1 MFRIE
6 SYITTIILSYVDRYI
21 SNFKRKD
28 AQVSLWEGDAVF
40 HNLDLDLEVLD
51 QEFNLPFSFVSGH
64 VHELHIHVPWTRIA
78 SHPVTVTINTIECV
92 MKLKRP
98 GQEQKPKKK
107 KKKTSTTSEETPP
120 TYTTAL
126 ANKVV
131 YNLNITCNN
140 LILKYVDEDIVLS
153 MNIKTLSIVTVNKK
167 WIPMYCVLTPDNLI
181 LRKLVSLSDVTICLD
196 KRNASGRIESYLE
209 PLLYKCSLK
218 IRISKTFP
226 FMNNFNAIKTT
237 ISVHTDDVT
246 LSISEPQV
254 TMLLRIILLAKMAF
268 NPPKNGSSST
278 LQSPE
283 SLVENTG
290 DNGEEGQSWGTWIW
304 NLVPSIFPPSYY
316 DAPDLTEK
324 LQSLDFAVY
333 IDSFSVNLKLIE
345 EKKSWQSFIKA
356 EFDGCFLEM
365 LTNTTNWTNIQCG
378 ISYFTVFPFLKT
390 DEGVPFIKC
399 GQKIIGSMKKPLYE
413 EPDKHTSQKSW
424 EQHISF
430 NTEKVLSERAPA
442 FVADF
447 ISAIE
452 TPPENWIDDYPSVQ
466 QERVLTRLVL
476 GILEL
481 NVTPDCLERVEVI
494 KKSINNYD
502 YPSYVGT
509 SSKSVEE
516 QVQHIKEDVLPVVE
530 SFFIPQTVYQFT
542 LVEVSVN
549 VFTRFPSTSSK
560 IKMSNEIFKLISK
573 KQQPYLYL
581 KIRSLDG
588 SYVKPLYP
596 ETLVMIKNQISPTR
610 EIISAS
616 MTTLSVTLLAIN
628 IGIKINDVV
637 LPDMVNLYKLGCS
650 ASFNSTFQ
658 SEPDAI
664 CQHCTLQMEECSIS
678 SSKAKLMLCVNLVE
692 SLLSNSCSNVLLN
705 TSLIPDVV
713 NSSNLPYL
721 KISIYKVQGV
731 FAQSQVSE
739 SIKLKIGSLDAFSF
753 YLNEPQKNFTFLYA
767 GRSLDSSVFDGIAQR
782 PVNDSVAIPF
792 LVYFKLWQFHL
803 NLDPSIFKWL
813 MYMPQVSFGSI
824 QSWTPLGSCIS
835 RKISNSSLSSNKKIS
850 EVKDVLKEKNISISS
865 SSTSKSN
872 FNFDWLMKWLS
883 LAVFGEITDVRFTYT
898 SFPAEKNCILVVWVP
913 SVCLTSAQ
921 GKFVVDTDSLPVPY
935 GVLKK
940 NVIAFPLRLEINGI
954 CGWSI
959 CDGIRDNFIEEFST
973 TCTIAL
979 TTRVV
984 PSPLIA
990 FTLHIDTSHISLSL
1004 TRIQMSC
1011 LADFCV
1017 SFTKTLN
1024 IISMGTRNM
1033 GEPLINQEIKMTG
1046 SEESMTNLDNS
1057 LTQLSNT
1064 SPPEDDKKGGIKF
1077 SCWLQWTLT
1086 KLTISLYAKPLPTS
1100 TESMKLSLE
1109 LEDIISSIDIDLV
1122 HEKLKMK
1129 IGSSTIKHYVSDPNN
1144 GWRVGCF
1151 GGIMMRAHESSGN
1164 NSEFLSLTITRATA
1178 ANVHKRIA
1186 SSSKISYKELSAG
1199 QGPEDRNVVEI
1210 VIKLEPLDF
1219 VISPLVLM
1227 RFMSIIEPILAQS
1240 EPLSQPS
1247 SPPGPPLTQFT
1258 TADLP
1263 LVYFDLQQV
1272 RIFLCSSNQPSSKP
1286 DTIAIQIDDITVRS
1300 EAVNPVSRKILRSGL
1315 SRMTTVPG
1323 SKNEDRQYQL
1333 DLSIQI
1339 NTGKWKDLEPL
1350 VCGNSDTDENPAVTW
1365 NTVGA
1370 PQTEEG
1376 EHMVSILNKLGISFI
1391 LAPPILTAGV
1401 LVSGL
1406 YFEGNMI
1413 SEAEIRLSTDQLKL
1427 CFCLLSELACV
1438 IPETAET
1445 SFDLDSGIESADGS
1459 INLSSFKNI
1468 VEIKKPAL
1476 PPSHI
1481 SVSTSTSINTR
1492 GIRQRTQVVPSDVL
1506 ITGKGITL
1514 KLFSTEDGS
1523 SLFLPLLYVSI
1534 VQPYISLEK
1543 QGDTTTYKASI
1554 FDLDVRHGIDD
1565 FRTVSIEKDD
1575 FTFNFLQSK
1584 EGDPDPYKG
1593 IPPAL
1598 ANFKSSTVGMKL
1610 PSVEIEMGRPLK
1622 LSLKL
1627 SSLQFLKSLQ
1637 AIFPQTSPERSLC
1650 SSINIQPINT
1660 LPNSSSSNFTSAAS
1674 FVSIKG
1680 SYGGHHWMQSISSFN
1695 ITTKQLAVE
1704 YYPKESGQRSA
1715 VVSISELEGSVT
1727 FPNTQISFKL
1737 NLKGVAASVRGRLI
1751 LTPWSM
1757 ECCAF
1762 LTLENWLLQHLFRA
1776 SICSDILAIEI
1787 HPSQIEAIQEILD
1800 DIKPYLGTNDKT
1812 KLKTKEKPAH
1822 KDEDEEI
1829 YKDDLQTGAFQ
1840 FTSGIELPLPYQV
1853 TFPSPAVMAWSY
1865 PHPRAISSLT
1875 VLPVPFTKA
1884 VHDTVELSLEYLD
1897 PLQGWCKWAKGKLS
1911 ESQTSK
1917 VELPSQ
1923 KRTACVW
1930 RVILNC
1936 DDLPIQ
1942 SKVLGGCLRVDSIFS
1957 RKLVPVL
1964 QISASIDCLSVCL
1977 WAKPNKLQTLNQFRP
1992 IVNPSDYPFATVAV
2006 NCLRL
2011 GYHSWSSGELEIE
2024 FEGRLK
2030 MEILNPRIMKDIPII
2045 HSLPMKVSCT
2055 LNDDGLNV
2063 GMMGGIASV
2072 FLAPPV
2078 SHVVYAAI
2086 SGDPMQPFIICNDT
2100 AFTLSFRQSDTNEEI
2115 FLDSLNCYFYSWKN
2129 ATKKMELQ
2137 FSVNRLDNRVWSEG
2151 VYIGKEGVYPLEV
2164 TDNGGRKMTALI
2176 TIKNLSP
2183 VVTQVTFGGELL
2195 VKNLLEK
2202 DVNVRVVATS
2212 ISERQRIIQLSGGER
2227 CASVI
2232 LHKESNYSLR
2242 LALDHGWS
2250 GLIPLHN
2257 SNAWLVKVPL
2267 QEKDQFLSLWCQ
2279 VMKEEDANHK
2289 RILVLISP
2297 MYVVKSLLPGNANVL
2312 VETQELPSQIN
2323 LTIPGRGA
2331 LTNLYAPG
2339 TTEHRHSLTFN
2350 IVGNIPSLS
2359 PHVILSYMDVAKNS
2373 TPRAITLNDS
2383 LAVEDNAVGKQKN
2396 IWPFLGS
2403 PWNQAAWVDTP
2414 QPSTVTRVKMRFC
2427 GEKLKVPHSIIVELE
2442 PWCLVVNTLGRSIAF
2457 LVGNE
2462 VICNVVHLS
2471 VVAPPLIEDIFY
2483 LLVKFSDAS
2492 DEYHKSSGLQLSDNQ
2507 SFYKPHIPGLIP
2519 QVATVQISIN
2529 SPSSVVYAVFHS
2541 KIVNNIRL
2549 LHITSAYVI
2558 CNLSSQDLKVSCF
2571 SLKLGGRKLSV
2582 PYDGVP
2588 FINIPKRSTKDF
2600 LGEPL
2605 PEWIERGD
2613 SIDRKLYLVFKNNG
2627 GLPGNPI
2634 PVPAMSDARE
2644 REALLLPTGSEDGW
2658 FNIPLSV
2665 IFQENEGTTYITI
2678 DDDPHPQLIIHNHT
2692 PHCLY
2697 IAASVSPQGQGAV
2710 NESVDWN
2717 WFFSLPQGRCGYYR
2731 VPASPGQPLPPIV
2744 VARAASMLMWSGAIS
2759 LTADSGA
2766 RLIGLPGSHD
2776 LIVTM
2781 TKVAFTIHLT
2791 LTPAHQSLISA
2802 ADVRTRLSLHV
2813 AGGSVAASDEER
2825 KKLKV
2830 QEIAN
2835 QNITCREGCL
2845 KEISGWS
2852 KVKGTV
2858 FLKGFHLTLCAE
2870 STDRPEWKEISVL
2883 SLENIVVT
2891 FDCNKGKNLG
2901 KSSLR
2906 VSVWDIQIDNQEH
2919 QKGGYDFSVVLLGR
2933 GCNIDGT
2940 YEKQDAESND
2950 YNSLASYYRDGC
2962 PALDITLG
2970 MDVTNMPVLEDIKVS
2985 MLPLELFLEDTY
2997 LIEIKTHLEN
3007 MIPKLLPRSK
3017 VEDNTLSV
3025 RQVSDDSVQH
3035 IVSDIK
3041 GSNNERNDQLAPFSS
3056 PSGSVFNLFDDN
3068 DDLDEEIEK
3077 YNRVPLSN
3085 ELLSSSF
3092 ELSRPLKLSSLY
3104 ISPLSIRVSL
3114 HTSTKFY
3121 IALDQSPLSFAEFKR
3136 ADIVTSAYRLGHAL
3150 TLHYFLGAIYGT
3162 GWALGSLQL
3171 LGAPAGLARSLGAG
3185 LSSLVS
3191 LPCQGLAYG
3200 PAGFLFG
3207 VFHGSASLMR
3217 HVTAGTLGCVTK
3229 LAGSWS
3235 RTLDRLTLDSEDL
3248 RYAEEMRRM
3257 RPHGLA
3263 EGLKQG
3269 LTDFGVSLLGG
3280 VGGLVQRPLEYAM
3293 GSGGSLVGSV
3303 SRGLVGAMTR
3313 PLSGAASLVAVTT
3326 QGILA
3331 EAGWAQV
3338 LKTKHIAGSVSSG
3351 RDSRLAYGNW
3361 TLMIV
3366 EATSGELQPCDLVL
3380 TPNYLKLVYSNGG
3393 EKELLLTDIVITGDK
3408 RDPTLVYI
3416 YQQTNSDIAEKLSQK
3431 RITEY
3436 VRESQRAL
3444 GSPLPP
3450 TPPSLDPE
3458 PLLFYLNPEAR
3469 DYFVSYVQ
3477 MAVRH
3482 ASRKGFLLMD
3492 FDPAT
3497 G

>member
-78 SHPVTVTINTIECV
+78 SAPVKVTINTIECV

-107 KKKTSTTSEETPP
+107 KKKTSAASEETPP

-153 MNIKTLSIVTVNKK
+153 MNIKTLSIVTVNKQ

-226 FMNNFNAIKTT
+226 FLNNFNAIKTT
-237 ISVHTDDVT
+237 IAVHTDDVT

-254 TMLLRIILLAKMAF
+254 TMLLRIILLAKVAF
-268 NPPKNGSSST
+268 NPPKNGSSSII
-278 LQSPE
+278 QSPE
-283 SLVENTG
+283 NLLENPG
-290 DNGEEGQSWGTWIW
+290 DNGEEGQSWGAWVW

-316 DAPDLTEK
+316 DKPDLTEK

-333 IDSFSVNLKLIE
+333 IDSFRLNLKLIE
-345 EKKSWQSFIKA
+345 EKKSWQSFMKA
-356 EFDGCFLEM
+356 EFYGCFLEM
-365 LTNTTNWTNIQCG
+365 LTNTPNWTNVQCG
-378 ISYFTVFPFLKT
+378 ISYLTIFSLLKT
-390 DEGVPFIKC
+390 DEEVAFVKC
-399 GQKIIGSMKKPLYE
+399 GQKVVESMKKPLYE
-413 EPDKHTSQKSW
+413 DPDKHISQKSW

-430 NTEKVLSERAPA
+430 NTEKVLAERAPA
-442 FVADF
+442 FVVDF

-476 GILEL
+476 GILEI
-481 NVTPDCLERVEVI
+481 NVTPDCLEKVEVI
-494 KKSINNYD
+494 KKSVNNYD
-502 YPSYVGT
+502 YPCYVGT
-509 SSKSVEE
+509 STITMDEPVQRVKEE
-516 QVQHIKEDVLPVVE
+516 NLQVIE
-530 SFFIPQTVYQFT
+530 SFYIPQAVYQFT

-549 VFTRFPSTSSK
+549 VFTRFPSTTSR
-560 IKMSNEIFKLISK
+560 IKMSSELFKLISNR
-573 KQQPYLYL
+573 QQPYLYL
-581 KIRSLDG
+581 KIKSLDG

-610 EIISAS
+610 ELISAS

-628 IGIKINDVV
+628 IGLKINGVV

-650 ASFNSTFQ
+650 ASFNSIFQ

-678 SSKAKLMLCVNLVE
+678 SSKAKLMLFVNLVE
-692 SLLSNSCSNVLLN
+692 SLLSDSCSSALLN
-705 TSLIPDVV
+705 TTLIQDVV
-713 NSSNLPYL
+713 NSSYLPYL
-721 KISIYKVQGV
+721 KFSIYKVQGV
-731 FAQSQVSE
+731 FAKSQVSE
-739 SIKLKIGSLDAFSF
+739 SIKLKVGSLDAFSF
-753 YLNEPQKNFTFLYA
+753 YLKDPQKSFTFLYA

-792 LVYFKLWQFHL
+792 LVYFKLWQFHI

-813 MYMPQVSFGSI
+813 MYMPQVSFGNI
-824 QSWTPLGSCIS
+824 QCWTPLGSCVS
-835 RKISNSSLSSNKKIS
+835 RKISNSSVSSNKKLS
-850 EVKDVLKEKNISISS
+850 EVKDVIKDKNISIIS

-898 SFPAEKNCILVVWVP
+898 SFPTEKNCILVVWVP

-921 GKFVVDTDSLPVPY
+921 GKFAVDTDSLPIPY
-935 GVLKK
+935 GILKK

-954 CGWSI
+954 CGWSVS
-959 CDGIRDNFIEEFST
+959 DGIKDNFIEEFST

-979 TTRVV
+979 TTRVI

-1011 LADFCV
+1011 LADFCI
-1017 SFTKTLN
+1017 SSTKTLN
-1024 IISMGTRNM
+1024 IISMGLSNM
-1033 GEPLINQEIKMTG
+1033 GEPLISPEVKMTG

-1057 LTQLSNT
+1057 PSQLSNI
-1064 SPPEDDKKGGIKF
+1064 SPAEDDKKGGIKF

-1086 KLTISLYAKPLPTS
+1086 KLTISLYAKPLQTS
-1100 TESMKLSLE
+1100 TESLKLSLE

-1129 IGSSTIKHYVSDPNN
+1129 IGSSTIKHYVSDPNS

-1164 NSEFLSLTITRATA
+1164 NSEFLSLTVTRATA

-1219 VISPLVLM
+1219 IISPLVLM
-1227 RFMSIIEPILAQS
+1227 RFVSIVEPILAQS

-1247 SPPGPPLTQFT
+1247 PPPGPPLSQFT

-1272 RIFLCSSNQPSSKP
+1272 RIFLCSSAQPSSKP
-1286 DTIAIQIDDITVRS
+1286 DTLAIQIDDITVRS

-1339 NTGKWKDLEPL
+1339 TTGKWNDLEPL
-1350 VCGNSDTDENPAVTW
+1350 ICGISDTDENPAVTW

-1370 PQTEEG
+1370 PQAGKG
-1376 EHMVSILNKLGISFI
+1376 EHMVPILTKLGISFI

-1427 CFCLLSELACV
+1427 CFSLLSELASV
-1438 IPETAET
+1438 IPETPEA
-1445 SFDLDSGIESADGS
+1445 SFELDSGIESADGS
-1459 INLSSFKNI
+1459 INVPPFKKI
-1468 VEIKKPAL
+1468 SEITKPAL
-1476 PPSHI
+1476 PPSQI

-1492 GIRQRTQVVPSDVL
+1492 GIRQRTQVVPSDIL

-1514 KLFSTEDGS
+1514 KLFSTEDDS

-1554 FDLDVRHGIDD
+1554 FDLDVRHGIDGVSTT
-1565 FRTVSIEKDD
+1565 TVEKDD
-1575 FTFNFLQSK
+1575 FMFNFLRSK

-1598 ANFKSSTVGMKL
+1598 ANFKSSSVGMKL
-1610 PSVEIEMGRPLK
+1610 PSIEIEMGRPLK
-1622 LSLKL
+1622 LSLKI

-1637 AIFPQTSPERSLC
+1637 EILPQTSPERSLS
-1650 SSINIQPINT
+1650 SSISIQAISTMPSVSS
-1660 LPNSSSSNFTSAAS
+1660 NSSSANLVS
-1674 FVSIKG
+1674 FKG
-1680 SYGGHHWMQSISSFN
+1680 SYGGHHFMHSISSFN

-1704 YYPKESGQRSA
+1704 YFPKELGKRT
-1715 VVSISELEGSVT
+1715 SIMSIGELEGSVT
-1727 FPNTQISFKL
+1727 FPSTQISFKL
-1737 NLKGVAASVRGRLI
+1737 NLRGVAASIGGRLI

-1757 ECCAF
+1757 ECNAY
-1762 LTLENWLLQHLFRA
+1762 LSLENWLLQHLFRA
-1776 SICSDILAIEI
+1776 SISSDILAIEI
-1787 HPSQIEAIQEILD
+1787 HPSQVQAIQDLLD
-1800 DIKPYLGTNDKT
+1800 DIKPYIDTNKQT
-1812 KLKTKEKPAH
+1812 KSKKPEKPSP

-1840 FTSGIELPLPYQV
+1840 FTSGSDLPLPYQV

-1875 VLPVPFTKA
+1875 ILPVPFTKA
-1884 VHDTVELSLEYLD
+1884 VSGTVELSLEYLD

-1911 ESQTSK
+1911 ESQTSR
-1917 VELPSQ
+1917 VELPAQ

-1942 SKVLGGCLRVDSIFS
+1942 SKALGGCVRVDSVFS

-1964 QISASIDCLSVCL
+1964 QISTNIDCLSVCL
-1977 WAKPNKLQTLNQFRP
+1977 WAKPNKLQSLNQFRP
-1992 IVNPSDYPFATVAV
+1992 IVNPSDYPFATLAI

-2011 GYHSWSSGELEIE
+2011 GYHSWQSGELEVE
-2024 FEGRLK
+2024 VEGRLK
-2030 MEILNPRIMKDIPII
+2030 MEVLNPRIMKDITII
-2045 HSLPMKVSCT
+2045 HSLPMKLSCAF
-2055 LNDDGLNV
+2055 NDDQLNIGV
-2063 GMMGGIASV
+2063 VGGIVSV
-2072 FLAPPV
+2072 FLAPSV
-2078 SHVVYAAI
+2078 SHVLYAAI
-2086 SGDPMQPFIICNDT
+2086 SGDPIQPFIICNDT
-2100 AFTLSFRQSDTNEEI
+2100 AFTLSFRQSGTSEDI
-2115 FLDSLNCYFYSWKN
+2115 LLDSLNCYFYSWKN
-2129 ATKKMELQ
+2129 STRKMELQ
-2137 FSVNRLDNRVWSEG
+2137 FSANRPENRVWSEG
-2151 VYIGKEGVYPLEV
+2151 VYIGKEGIYPLEV

-2176 TIKNLSP
+2176 TVKNLSP

-2212 ISERQRIIQLSGGER
+2212 ISERQRIIQLSGGEK
-2227 CASVI
+2227 CASVV

-2267 QEKDQFLSLWCQ
+2267 QEKNEFLSLWCQ
-2279 VMKEEDANHK
+2279 VLKEEHPTHK

-2297 MYVVKSLLPGNANVL
+2297 MYIVKSLLPGNANVL
-2312 VETQELPSQIN
+2312 VETQELQSNISV
-2323 LTIPGRGA
+2323 TVPGRGT

-2350 IVGNIPSLS
+2350 IVGNIPSSS
-2359 PHVILSYMDVAKNS
+2359 PHVVLNYLDIARNS
-2373 TPRAITLNDS
+2373 SPRAVTLNDS
-2383 LAVEDNAVGKQKN
+2383 LALEENTVSNQKN

-2403 PWNQAAWVDTP
+2403 PWNQAVWVDTP

-2427 GEKLKVPHSIIVELE
+2427 GEKLKVPHCIIVELE

-2457 LVGNE
+2457 LVGKE

-2471 VVAPPLIEDIFY
+2471 VVAPPLIEDVFH

-2549 LHITSAYVI
+2549 LHVTSAYVI

-2588 FINIPKRSTKDF
+2588 FIDIPKRSTKDF
-2600 LGEPL
+2600 LGEPI

-2613 SIDRKLYLVFKNNG
+2613 SIDRKLYLVFKNNL
-2627 GLPGNPI
+2627 GLPGNPV
-2634 PVPAMSDARE
+2634 PVPDMSDARE

-2678 DDDPHPQLIIHNHT
+2678 DDDPNPQLIVHNHT

-2697 IAASVSPQGQGAV
+2697 IAPSVSQGHGAIE
-2710 NESVDWN
+2710 ESVDWN
-2717 WFFSLPQGRCGYYR
+2717 WYFSLPQGRCGYYR
-2731 VPASPGQPLPPIV
+2731 VPAAPGKPLPSIV
-2744 VARAASMLMWSGAIS
+2744 VARAASSLMWSSAIS
-2759 LTADSGA
+2759 LTASDSGA
-2766 RLIGLPGSHD
+2766 RLVGLPGSHD
-2776 LIVTM
+2776 LIVSI
-2781 TKVAFTIHLT
+2781 TKIAFTVHLT

-2813 AGGSVAASDEER
+2813 TGGSVTASDEER
-2825 KKLKV
+2825 KKQKV
-2830 QEIAN
+2830 QDTAN

-2845 KEISGWS
+2845 KEISDLS

-2858 FLKGFHLTLCAE
+2858 FIKGFHLTLCAE
-2870 STDRPEWKEISVL
+2870 SCDRPEWREISVL
-2883 SLENIVVT
+2883 SLENIVAT
-2891 FDCNKGKNLG
+2891 FDCNKERNIGKA
-2901 KSSLR
+2901 SLR

-2933 GCNIDGT
+2933 GCNVDGS
-2940 YEKQDAESND
+2940 YEKNDFESND
-2950 YNSLASYYRDGC
+2950 INSLASSYRDGC

-2970 MDVTNMPVLEDIKVS
+2970 IDVTNKPVLEDIKVS

-2997 LIEIKTHLEN
+2997 LTEIKTHLQN
-3007 MIPKLLPRSK
+3007 MFPKLLPKSK
-3017 VEDNTLSV
+3017 EDDRTISLKEK
-3025 RQVSDDSVQH
+3025 SDDN
-3035 IVSDIK
+3035 IVKDSSKETNLDEL
-3041 GSNNERNDQLAPFSS
+3041 SPFSAS
-3056 PSGSVFNLFDDN
+3056 SSAMDFNLYDENDELDDE
-3068 DDLDEEIEK
+3068 LEK

-3114 HTSTKFY
+3114 HTSSKFY

-3136 ADIVTSAYRLGHAL
+3136 TDIVTSAYRLGHAL

-3191 LPCQGLAYG
+3191 LPCEGLAYG

-3235 RTLDRLTLDSEDL
+3235 RTLDRLTLDKEDL

-3269 LTDFGVSLLGG
+3269 LTEFGVSLLGG

-3326 QGILA
+3326 QGLLA

-3338 LKTKHIAGSVSSG
+3338 LKTKHVAGSITSG
-3351 RDSRLAYGNW
+3351 RDSRLTYGSW
-3361 TLMIV
+3361 TLLIV

-3380 TPNYLKLVYSNGG
+3380 TLNYLKLVFPNNG
-3393 EKELLLTDIVITGDK
+3393 EKEFLLTDIVITGDK
-3408 RDPTLVYI
+3408 RDPTLIFI

-3458 PLLFYLNPEAR
+3458 PLLFYLNPEVR

-3477 MAVRH
+3477 MAARH
-3482 ASRKGFLLMD
+3482 ASRKGFLVMD
-3492 FDPAT
+3492 FDPAN

>member
-21 SNFKRKD
+21 SNFQRKD
-28 AQVSLWEGDAVF
+28 AQVSLWEGDAILQ
-40 HNLDLDLEVLD
+40 NLDLDLEVLD

-64 VHELHIHVPWTRIA
+64 IHELHIHVPWTRIA
-78 SHPVTVTINTIECV
+78 SAPVTITINTIECV

-98 GQEQKPKKK
+98 GQEQKPKQKRK
-107 KKKTSTTSEETPP
+107 NTPAASEETPP

-153 MNIKTLSIVTVNKK
+153 MNIKTLSIVTVNKS

-237 ISVHTDDVT
+237 IAVHTDDVT
-246 LSISEPQV
+246 VSISEPQV
-254 TMLLRIILLAKMAF
+254 TMLLRIILLAKVAF

-278 LQSPE
+278 MQSPE
-283 SLVENTG
+283 SLLENPG
-290 DNGEEGQSWGTWIW
+290 ENGEEGQSWSSWIW
-304 NLVPSIFPPSYY
+304 NLVPSIFPASY
-316 DAPDLTEK
+316 DTPDLTEK
-324 LQSLDFAVY
+324 LQVLDFAVY
-333 IDSFSVNLKLIE
+333 MDSFSINLKLIE
-345 EKKSWQSFIKA
+345 EKKSWQGFMKA
-356 EFDGCFLEM
+356 EFEGCFLEM
-365 LTNTTNWTNIQCG
+365 LTNTTNWTNVQCG
-378 ISYFTVFPFLKT
+378 ISYFTIYSLLKT
-390 DEGVPFIKC
+390 DEDVVFVKC
-399 GQKIIGSMKKPLYE
+399 GQKISGSMKKPLYE
-413 EPDKHTSQKSW
+413 DPDKYVSQKSW

-430 NTEKVLSERAPA
+430 NTEKSLSERAPA
-442 FVADF
+442 FVMDF
-447 ISAIE
+447 ISSIE

-476 GILEL
+476 GILEV
-481 NVTPDCLERVEVI
+481 NVGPEFLERVEVI
-494 KKSINNYD
+494 KKSVDNYD
-502 YPSYVGT
+502 YPSYVAT
-509 SSKSVEE
+509 SSTAMEE
-516 QVQHIKEDVLPVVE
+516 PVQRIKEDNVQVVE
-530 SFFIPQTVYQFT
+530 SFYIPQAVYQFT
-542 LVEVSVN
+542 LVEVTVN

-560 IKMSNEIFKLISK
+560 IKISSELFKLISN
-573 KQQPYLYL
+573 KQQPYMYL

-596 ETLVMIKNQISPTR
+596 ETLMMIKNQISPTR
-610 EIISAS
+610 ELISAS
-616 MTTLSVTLLAIN
+616 MTTLSATLLTIN
-628 IGIKINDVV
+628 IGLKINDVV
-637 LPDMVNLYKLGCS
+637 LPDLVNLHKVGGS
-650 ASFNSTFQ
+650 ASFNSIFQ

-664 CQHCTLQMEECSIS
+664 CQHCTLQMEECSVS
-678 SSKAKLMLCVNLVE
+678 SSKAKLMLFANLVE
-692 SLLSNSCSNVLLN
+692 SLLSDTCSNSLLN
-705 TSLIPDVV
+705 TSLIQDVV

-721 KISIYKVQGV
+721 KLSIYKIQGV
-731 FAQSQVSE
+731 FAKSQVSE

-753 YLNEPQKNFTFLYA
+753 FLNEPQKCFTFLYA

-792 LVYFKLWQFHL
+792 LVYFKLWQFHV
-803 NLDPSIFKWL
+803 NLDPSIFKWF
-813 MYMPQVSFGSI
+813 MYIPQVSFGNI
-824 QSWTPLGSCIS
+824 QSWTPLGSGIS
-835 RKISNSSLSSNKKIS
+835 RKISNSSVSSNKKLS
-850 EVKDVLKEKNISISS
+850 EVKDVLKDKSTSNIVSPSS
-865 SSTSKSN
+865 SKAS
-872 FNFDWLMKWLS
+872 FDFDWLMKWLS
-883 LAVFGEITDVRFTYT
+883 LAAFGEITDVRFTYT
-898 SFPAEKNCILVVWVP
+898 SFPTEKNCLLIVWVP

-921 GKFVVDTDSLPVPY
+921 GKFAIDTDSLPVPY
-935 GVLKK
+935 GVLKN

-959 CDGIRDNFIEEFST
+959 CDGIKDNFIEEFST

-1011 LADFCV
+1011 LADFCIN
-1017 SFTKTLN
+1017 STKTLN
-1024 IISMGTRNM
+1024 ILSMGIGNM
-1033 GEPLINQEIKMTG
+1033 GEPVISGLEIKMTG

-1057 LTQLSNT
+1057 PSQLSNV
-1064 SPPEDDKKGGIKF
+1064 SPAEDDKKGGIKF

-1086 KLTISLYAKPLPTS
+1086 KLTISLYAKPLQTS
-1100 TESMKLSLE
+1100 TESLKLSLE

-1129 IGSSTIKHYVSDPNN
+1129 IGSSTIKHYVRSDPKN
-1144 GWRVGCF
+1144 GWKVGCF

-1186 SSSKISYKELSAG
+1186 SSSKIPYKELSAG

-1219 VISPLVLM
+1219 IISPLVLM
-1227 RFMSIIEPILAQS
+1227 RFLSIIEPMLAQS

-1247 SPPGPPLTQFT
+1247 PPPGPPLSQLT

-1272 RIFLCSSNQPSSKP
+1272 RIFLCSSAQPSSKP

-1339 NTGKWKDLEPL
+1339 TSGKWSDLEPL
-1350 VCGNSDTDENPAVTW
+1350 ICGISDTDENPAVTW

-1370 PQTEEG
+1370 PQTGKG
-1376 EHMVSILNKLGISFI
+1376 EHMVSILDKLGISFI
-1391 LAPPILTAGV
+1391 LAPPILTSGV

-1413 SEAEIRLSTDQLKL
+1413 SEAEIRLNTDQLKL
-1427 CFCLLSELACV
+1427 CFCLLSELASV
-1438 IPETAET
+1438 IPEVSEI
-1445 SFDLDSGIESADGS
+1445 SFELDSGIESADGS
-1459 INLSSFKNI
+1459 INVPPCKNI
-1468 VEIKKPAL
+1468 SEIKKPTVV
-1476 PPSHI
+1476 PPSQI

-1492 GIRQRTQVVPSDVL
+1492 GTRQRTQVVPSDIL

-1514 KLFSTEDGS
+1514 KLFSTEDDD

-1534 VQPYISLEK
+1534 VQPYVSLEK
-1543 QGDTTTYKASI
+1543 LGDTTTYKASI
-1554 FDLDVRHGIDD
+1554 FDLDVRHGKDG
-1565 FRTVSIEKDD
+1565 FKTNSVEKDD
-1575 FTFNFLQSK
+1575 FVFILLQSK

-1610 PSVEIEMGRPLK
+1610 PSIEVEMGRPLK
-1622 LSLKL
+1622 LSLKIT
-1627 SSLQFLKSLQ
+1627 SLQFLKSLME
-1637 AIFPQTSPERSLC
+1637 ILPQTSPENSLS
-1650 SSINIQPINT
+1650 SSINIQPMSAI
-1660 LPNSSSSNFTSAAS
+1660 PSSGSNFSSAS
-1674 FVSIKG
+1674 FVSIEG
-1680 SYGGHHWMQSISSFN
+1680 SYGGHHFMHSISSFN

-1704 YYPKESGQRSA
+1704 YYPKESDYRICI
-1715 VVSISELEGSVT
+1715 VSIGELEGSVT
-1727 FPNTQISFKL
+1727 FPSTQISFKL
-1737 NLKGVAASVRGRLI
+1737 NLKGIAASVSGRLI
-1751 LTPWSM
+1751 LTPWST
-1757 ECCAF
+1757 ECCAS
-1762 LTLENWLLQHLFRA
+1762 LSLENWLLQHLFRA
-1776 SICSDILAIEI
+1776 SISSDVLAVEI
-1787 HPSQIEAIQEILD
+1787 HPSQIQAIQEIYDEISPFLD
-1800 DIKPYLGTNDKT
+1800 TNKNTDVKKT
-1812 KLKTKEKPAH
+1812 EKPVP

-1840 FTSGIELPLPYQV
+1840 FTSGSELPLPYQV

-1865 PHPRAISSLT
+1865 PHPRAISSLII
-1875 VLPVPFTKA
+1875 LPVPFTK
-1884 VHDTVELSLEYLD
+1884 VVYGTVELSLEYLD

-1911 ESQTSK
+1911 ESLMSRMA
-1917 VELPSQ
+1917 LPAQ

-1930 RVILNC
+1930 RIILNC

-1942 SKVLGGCLRVDSIFS
+1942 SKALGGCVRVDSVFS

-1964 QISASIDCLSVCL
+1964 QISTNIDCLSVCL
-1977 WAKPNKLQTLNQFRP
+1977 WAKPKTMQSLKQFRP
-1992 IVNPSDYPFATVAV
+1992 IINNPSDYLFSTLAI

-2011 GYHSWSSGELEIE
+2011 GYRAWHSGEQEIE
-2024 FEGRLK
+2024 VEGRLK
-2030 MEILNPRIMKDIPII
+2030 MEVLNPRIMKDITII
-2045 HSLPMKVSCT
+2045 HSLPLKVSCVF
-2055 LNDDGLNV
+2055 NDDQLNV
-2063 GMMGGIASV
+2063 GIMGGIVSV
-2072 FLAPPV
+2072 FLAPSV
-2078 SHVVYAAI
+2078 SHVLYSAI
-2086 SGDPMQPFIICNDT
+2086 SGEPIQPFIICNDT
-2100 AFTLSFRQSDTNEEI
+2100 AFTLSFRQSDTTEDI
-2115 FLDSLNCYFYSWKN
+2115 LLDSLNCYFYSWKN
-2129 ATKKMELQ
+2129 STKKMELQ
-2137 FSVNRLDNRVWSEG
+2137 FAVNRVDNKVWSEG
-2151 VYIGKEGVYPLEV
+2151 VYIGKEGIYPLEV
-2164 TDNGGRKMTALI
+2164 ADNGGRNMTALI

-2202 DVNVRVVATS
+2202 DINVRVVATS

-2227 CASVI
+2227 CTSVV

-2242 LALDHGWS
+2242 LALNHGWS

-2267 QEKDQFLSLWCQ
+2267 QEKNEFLSLWCQ
-2279 VMKEEDANHK
+2279 VMKEEHETHK

-2297 MYVVKSLLPGNANVL
+2297 MYVVKSLLPGNANIL
-2312 VETQELPSQIN
+2312 VDTEELQSQMS
-2323 LTIPGRGA
+2323 LTIPGKGA

-2350 IVGNIPSLS
+2350 IVGNIPSSS
-2359 PHVILSYMDVAKNS
+2359 PHVVLSYLDIAKNS
-2373 TPRAITLNDS
+2373 STRSVTLNDC
-2383 LAVEDNAVGKQKN
+2383 LAVEENTVSN
-2396 IWPFLGS
+2396 ETNVWPFLGS
-2403 PWNQAAWVDTP
+2403 TWNQAAWVDIP
-2414 QPSTVTRVKMRFC
+2414 QPSTVTRVKMSFC
-2427 GEKLKVPHSIIVELE
+2427 GEKLNVPHCIIVELE

-2457 LVGNE
+2457 LSGKE

-2471 VVAPPLIEDIFY
+2471 VVAPPLIKGVFH
-2483 LLVKFSDAS
+2483 LLAKFSDSS

-2549 LHITSAYVI
+2549 LHVTSAYVI

-2588 FINIPKRSTKDF
+2588 FIDIPKKSTKDF
-2600 LGEPL
+2600 LGEPI

-2613 SIDRKLYLVFKNNG
+2613 DIDRKLYLIFKNNG
-2627 GLPGNPI
+2627 GLPGNPV

-2644 REALLLPTGSEDGW
+2644 RETLLLPTGSEDGW

-2678 DDDPHPQLIIHNHT
+2678 DDDPNPQIVVHNHT

-2697 IAASVSPQGQGAV
+2697 IASSVSPQGHAAV
-2710 NESVDWN
+2710 DESVDWN
-2717 WFFSLPQGRCGYYR
+2717 WYFSLPEGRCGYYR
-2731 VPASPGQPLPPIV
+2731 VPATPSQPLPPIV
-2744 VARAASMLMWSGAIS
+2744 VARAASNLMWSGAIS
-2759 LTADSGA
+2759 LTASDSGA
-2766 RLIGLPGSHD
+2766 RLIGLPGTHD
-2776 LIVTM
+2776 LIVTI
-2781 TKVAFTIHLT
+2781 TKVAFTVHLT

-2802 ADVRTRLSLHV
+2802 ADVRTRLSLH
-2813 AGGSVAASDEER
+2813 AKGCSVAASDKES
-2825 KKLKV
+2825 KKQKV
-2830 QEIAN
+2830 QEITN

-2845 KEISGWS
+2845 KEISGLS

-2870 STDRPEWKEISVL
+2870 SNDRPEWREISVL
-2883 SLENIVVT
+2883 SLDNIVAT
-2891 FDCNKGKNLG
+2891 FDSNKERNQG

-2919 QKGGYDFSVVLLGR
+2919 QKGGYDFSVVLLGH
-2933 GCNIDGT
+2933 GCNVDGS
-2940 YEKQDAESND
+2940 YVKKDVENND
-2950 YNSLASYYRDGC
+2950 ISSLASSYRDGC
-2962 PALDITLG
+2962 PAIDITLG
-2970 MDVTNMPVLEDIKVS
+2970 IDVTNKPVLEDIKVT
-2985 MLPLELFLEDTY
+2985 MLPLELFLEDTF
-2997 LIEIKTHLEN
+2997 LTEIKSHLEN

-3017 VEDNTLSV
+3017 LEDSTMKEKSADKMQNIKES
-3025 RQVSDDSVQH
+3025 SDDTGQLPAFPSV
-3035 IVSDIK
+3035 
-3041 GSNNERNDQLAPFSS
+3041 GSSAMD
-3056 PSGSVFNLFDDN
+3056 FNLYDED

-3114 HTSTKFY
+3114 HTSSKFY

-3191 LPCQGLAYG
+3191 LPCEGLAQG

-3269 LTDFGVSLLGG
+3269 LTEFGVSLLGG

-3293 GSGGSLVGSV
+3293 GTGGSLVGSV

-3331 EAGWAQV
+3331 EADR
-3338 LKTKHIAGSVSSG
+3338 KSV
-3351 RDSRLAYGNW
+3351 
-3361 TLMIV
+3361 V
-3366 EATSGELQPCDLVL
+3366 
-3380 TPNYLKLVYSNGG
+3380 
-3393 EKELLLTDIVITGDK
+3393 
-3408 RDPTLVYI
+3408 
-3416 YQQTNSDIAEKLSQK
+3416 
-3431 RITEY
+3431 
-3436 VRESQRAL
+3436 
-3444 GSPLPP
+3444 
-3450 TPPSLDPE
+3450 
-3458 PLLFYLNPEAR
+3458 
-3469 DYFVSYVQ
+3469 
-3477 MAVRH
+3477 
-3482 ASRKGFLLMD
+3482 
-3492 FDPAT
+3492 
-3497 G
+3497 